1 MKPKPDPE
9 LIDDENPEWSDQD
22 FARAVPFSRLPP
34 ALQATFR
41 STPHIVIEER
51 AGTGPKFVA
60 VPIAEDIVAMFQA
73 TGDGWEQRMNDVLKE
88 WILANFPFDLP

>member
-1 MKPKPDPE
+1 
-9 LIDDENPEWSDQD
+9 
-22 FARAVPFSRLPP
+22 
-34 ALQATFR
+34 
-41 STPHIVIEER
+41 VIEEPV
-51 AGTGPKFVA
+51 GTEGPKFVA